1 MHDREAASELR
12 IESRQLDHSPST
24 LIHRIN
30 KQIQQIRIDQCFPC
44 DKRTGV
50 FDRPVLRACEKVGIE
65 IPCKE
70 IRFRYN
76 DDHISFFISK
86 FRIFLFLLVVFAKK
100 IHAVIWQRDRMSGSQ
115 KDSIL
120 IQYRERWLC
129 NNNKQ
134 ETKRYGVLQDR
145 GERATLQDSTVAP
158 QSPLKQ
164 SAKGIK
170 GALLLCEFVDFL
182 RETNGIEAK
191 L

>member
-1 MHDREAASELR
+1 
-12 IESRQLDHSPST
+12 
-24 LIHRIN
+24 
-30 KQIQQIRIDQCFPC
+30 
-44 DKRTGV
+44 
-50 FDRPVLRACEKVGIE
+50 
-65 IPCKE
+65 
-70 IRFRYN
+70 
-76 DDHISFFISK
+76 
-86 FRIFLFLLVVFAKK
+86 
-100 IHAVIWQRDRMSGSQ
+100 MSGSE

-129 NNNKQ
+129 NNNKK

-145 GERATLQDSTVAP
+145 GGRAILQDPTVAP